1 MHAHIE
7 WESQDCDGRFIG
19 SYAVTM
25 NDEERSSKFLGTTDF
40 QYRVL
45 ASVANVGA
53 RRGTLTVEE
62 TEDGT
67 PLLYWSEATDE
78 GGRSVEA
85 TFYTDEEYCG
95 SDHTTTRRDH
105 QAEAAGY

>member
-7 WESQDCDGRFIG
+7 WESQDCDGVLSG
-19 SYAVTM
+19 SYA
-25 NDEERSSKFLGTTDF
+25 KFMTDKETASEFPDLDF

-45 ASVANVGA
+45 ASVAHVSA

-85 TFYTDEEYCG
+85 TFYTDEENCG